1 MKRRLEVSASAVEVI
16 STLQNAGFESYVVG
30 GAVRD
35 LLLGRSP
42 KDFDIS
48 TAASPEEVRA
58 VFGRHR
64 ARIIGKR
71 FRLAHVYVGREL
83 FEVSTFRRAP
93 ETNGADERGIKDP
106 QKMPE
111 HLIFSD
117 NSFGTAHEDAWR
129 RDFTVN
135 ALFYDPL
142 KEEILDYT
150 GQGIADIQAHV
161 VRAIGTPALRFEEDP
176 VRILRALKL
185 VAQFDFAL
193 DAATGRVLFAD
204 GADAKAYPA
213 SVTKLMT
220 AYLVLEDVRAGRLS
234 LSEPVVASPVKS
246 RADAHFR
253 QASCL
258 GLRAGESMDA
268 DTMLKAMLVHSAN
281 DAAVFLAERCSGSVE
296 AFVARM
302 NAKAAEL
309 GMAATRYY
317 NPNGLPP
324 PPNAKERNFNFSTC
338 EDQARLAL
346 VILRDCPEML
356 RYTSLKTCDVT
367 FPNGRSQRFVN
378 HNNVMVKNKLKVV
391 NPDGTEA
398 VDGLKT
404 GYIDAGGSS
413 VVLTGTRG
421 GRRVVVVVL
430 GSTSGAERDE
440 VASLRIRDALDAVQQ

>member
-1 MKRRLEVSASAVEVI
+1 MKRRLEVSDHAVEVI
-16 STLQNAGFESYVVG
+16 STLQNAGFESYIVG

-58 VFGRHR
+58 VFGRRR

-117 NSFGTAHEDAWR
+117 NAFGTAHEDAWR

-193 DAATGRVLFAD
+193 DAATENALFA
-204 GADAKAYPA
+204 KMP
-213 SVTKLMT
+213 LI
-220 AYLVLEDVRAGRLS
+220 R
-234 LSEPVVASPVKS
+234 
-246 RADAHFR
+246 H
-253 QASCL
+253 
-258 GLRAGESMDA
+258 
-268 DTMLKAMLVHSAN
+268 
-281 DAAVFLAERCSGSVE
+281 AAPS
-296 AFVARM
+296 
-302 NAKAAEL
+302 
-309 GMAATRYY
+309 
-317 NPNGLPP
+317 
-324 PPNAKERNFNFSTC
+324 
-338 EDQARLAL
+338 RLAL
-346 VILRDCPEML
+346 ELEKILQSCYGDRHLQVFHDYGLLEYLLPEFEARWDSPCHRHMMKL
-356 RYTSLKTCDVT
+356 FFERNCRVDEGAYRASLSLGVATLATAFVEELCGSE
-367 FPNGRSQRFVN
+367 PGRLWPETPESRAAIRAVLDKMFRPQNMMMKVN
-378 HNNVMVKNKLKVV
+378 V
-391 NPDGTEA
+391 A
-398 VDGLKT
+398 
-404 GYIDAGGSS
+404 
-413 VVLTGTRG
+413 
-421 GRRVVVVVL
+421 
-430 GSTSGAERDE
+430 AERILLMQTE
-440 VASLRIRDALDAVQQ
+440 LEKSTLSRALPRQRAYAHACELYRIRHLADGGEESALPVFPPPEEEREHRKERPRRRRKERSGK

>member
-1 MKRRLEVSASAVEVI
+1 MKRRLEVSDSAVEII
-16 STLQNAGFESYVVG
+16 STLQNAGFESYIVG

-58 VFGRHR
+58 VFGRRR

-117 NSFGTAHEDAWR
+117 NSFGTAREDARR

-150 GQGIADIQAHV
+150 GQGLADIQAHV

-193 DAATGRVLFAD
+193 GAATENALFS
-204 GADAKAYPA
+204 KMP
-213 SVTKLMT
+213 LI
-220 AYLVLEDVRAGRLS
+220 R
-234 LSEPVVASPVKS
+234 
-246 RADAHFR
+246 H
-253 QASCL
+253 
-258 GLRAGESMDA
+258 
-268 DTMLKAMLVHSAN
+268 
-281 DAAVFLAERCSGSVE
+281 AAPS
-296 AFVARM
+296 
-302 NAKAAEL
+302 
-309 GMAATRYY
+309 
-317 NPNGLPP
+317 
-324 PPNAKERNFNFSTC
+324 
-338 EDQARLAL
+338 RLAL
-346 VILRDCPEML
+346 ELEKILQSCYGDRHLQVFHDYGLLEYLLPEFETRWGSPCHQHMMKL
-356 RYTSLKTCDVT
+356 FFERNCRVDEGVYRASLSLGVATLATAFVEELC
-367 FPNGRSQRFVN
+367 GREPGGLWPETPESRAAIRTVLDKMFRPQNMMMKVN
-378 HNNVMVKNKLKVV
+378 V
-391 NPDGTEA
+391 A
-398 VDGLKT
+398 
-404 GYIDAGGSS
+404 
-413 VVLTGTRG
+413 
-421 GRRVVVVVL
+421 
-430 GSTSGAERDE
+430 AERILLMQTE
-440 VASLRIRDALDAVQQ
+440 LEKSTLSRTLPRQRAYAHACELYRIRHLADGGEEPALKIFPPPEEEHEHRKERPRRRRKERSGK